1 MPDAV
6 EVRTP
11 GQLIRRLLEERGWS
25 QRVLAVVMKMS
36 EPAVNLVVA
45 DKRDIDAEMALLL
58 GQVFVLPAERFL
70 DLQKSYDL
78 ARARLSTPL
87 DPTLP
92 RRAAL
97 FGALPVGEMI
107 KRGWVKAKS
116 IKDLEAVEVGL
127 AEFFGV
133 ASADQIDLLPHAAKK
148 TEAFGP
154 TTPAQLAWLYRVKRV
169 ATEQVVAARFSG
181 EGLVAALERL
191 NRLLGAPE
199 EARHVPRILSE
210 AGVRFVIVETLPKAK
225 IDGVCLWL
233 GEDAPVIGISL
244 RHDRI
249 DSFWFVLR
257 HEIEHV
263 LNGDGLHRP
272 LVIDSDL
279 EGSTQDLPEQERVA
293 NEAAADFCV
302 PKKEMASFILRKQ
315 PFFAERDIV
324 GFAGRLNLHPGLVAG
339 QLRHKLNRWDLFSKH
354 LAKIRFAVAPSA
366 TVDGWGDV
374 APLTSKGTP
383 Q

>member
-25 QRVLAVVMKMS
+25 QRVLAVVLKMS
-36 EPAVNLVVA
+36 EPALNLVVA
-45 DKRDIDAEMALLL
+45 DKREIDAEMALLL
-58 GQVFVLPAERFL
+58 GQVFELPAERFL
-70 DLQKSYDL
+70 DLQKAYDL

-87 DPTLP
+87 DPNMA
-92 RRAAL
+92 RRASL

-107 KRGWVKAKS
+107 KRGWIKAKS
-116 IKDLEAVEVGL
+116 IKDLDAVESGL

-133 ASADQIDLLPHAAKK
+133 PSADQIDLIPHAAKK
-148 TEAFGP
+148 TEAFAP
-154 TTPAQLAWLYRVKRV
+154 TTPTQLAWLYRVRRV
-169 ATEQVVAARFSG
+169 ASEQIVAGRFSR
-181 EGLVAALERL
+181 EGLLAAVERL

-210 AGVRFVIVETLPKAK
+210 AGVRLVVVETLPKAK

-233 GEDAPVIGISL
+233 DEDAPVIGVSL

-263 LNGDGLHRP
+263 LNGDGLNRP
-272 LVIDSDL
+272 LAIDSDL
-279 EGSTQDLPEQERVA
+279 EGSTQDLPEQERLA
-293 NEAAADFCV
+293 NDAAADFCV
-302 PKKEMASFILRKQ
+302 PKKEMTSFILRKQ
-315 PFFAERDIV
+315 PFFAERDII
-324 GFAGRLNLHPGLVAG
+324 GFAGRLKIHPGLVAG

-374 APLTSKGTP
+374 APLKDKGTP